1 MLRLVRKIFSDK
13 SDDFTFYRYNKS
25 KNIDLKSNT
34 GLYIHIPFCTH
45 FCPYCPYFKVR
56 YNKDVAQEYKKAL
69 LKEIELYYKLVGKQ
83 KFSSIYIGGGTPTL
97 MLNEIEDIIGHIHR
111 YFSIDGSYGIETNP
125 NDINK
130 KISSKLKSLGFNL
143 ISQGIQSFNDQ
154 LLKKI
159 GRDYNSNIAI
169 QALKNVIDE
178 HFDTINIDLIFAIE
192 NQTIEDIKN
201 DLTIAINQH
210 IDQITCYPL
219 FTFPYSEIGELKK
232 LKKIKLP
239 NNHLRKKM
247 YYFINDFLKDN
258 GYEKTTV
265 WSFNKNRKE
274 TYSSVT
280 RDYYLG
286 LGAGAG
292 SYNGSI
298 FYFNT
303 FSVSEYI
310 NSVNKILPI
319 SINMNVSKK
328 LEKVFWLYWRL
339 YETTIVKNIYK
350 EMFHSNLGKDFG
362 SILKLIRILGF
373 VEYED
378 ENILKLN
385 TKGSHWIHL
394 VQNYYALN
402 YVSKVWS
409 VSKNNPWPDQIKL

>member
-1 MLRLVRKIFSDK
+1 
-13 SDDFTFYRYNKS
+13 
-25 KNIDLKSNT
+25 
-34 GLYIHIPFCTH
+34 
-45 FCPYCPYFKVR
+45 
-56 YNKDVAQEYKKAL
+56 
-69 LKEIELYYKLVGKQ
+69 
-83 KFSSIYIGGGTPTL
+83 
-97 MLNEIEDIIGHIHR
+97 
-111 YFSIDGSYGIETNP
+111 
-125 NDINK
+125 
-130 KISSKLKSLGFNL
+130 
-143 ISQGIQSFNDQ
+143 
-154 LLKKI
+154 
-159 GRDYNSNIAI
+159 
-169 QALKNVIDE
+169 
-178 HFDTINIDLIFAIE
+178 
-192 NQTIEDIKN
+192 
-201 DLTIAINQH
+201 
-210 IDQITCYPL
+210 
-219 FTFPYSEIGELKK
+219 
-232 LKKIKLP
+232 
-239 NNHLRKKM
+239 M

-350 EMFHSNLGKDFG
+350 EMFHSNLEKDFG

-394 VQNYYALN
+394 VQNHYALN